1 MYFTGMRSRPTSDES
16 TIKINWEGSLFV
28 HHSLGMV
35 NREILTAL
43 LKLPNLSIRHIP
55 FEPDQFTPGADS
67 KYHALTQLPREPHPD
82 ADVHIRHRWPPDF
95 SRPPSGKFILM
106 QPWEFG
112 SLPVTWRDAMLDTV
126 DEVWV
131 YTRFLKI
138 CYERSGIPAEK
149 VKVVPIGID
158 PQLFTP
164 DAPPI
169 PWIRHATGN
178 CFRFLFNGGVTTRK
192 GTDILINAYLNEFS
206 AGEPVCL
213 IVKDSDV
220 YGKEMSAKVRDLA
233 GRNDIAR
240 IVYASDPIPHEQLPG
255 LYTACDCYVH
265 PYRAEGYGLPIA
277 EALAC
282 GLPVIVTG
290 GGACLDFVEPDG
302 GYFVKCSI
310 ETMKTKKVSDLVTV
324 DYPFWLLPDTG
335 HLMSIMRYIYNNR
348 KKARQRGREAG
359 EQLRAV
365 HTWET
370 SALLAEVRI
379 RSLLGRLPPPAGND
393 DKLLERN
400 ALIDRA
406 ISLLQ
411 IGSYTDAVD
420 LFQKILLR
428 YGDNSLA
435 YEGLAIAA
443 FYRKNYDEAC
453 NLFAAANRIGRDSV
467 DILVNWYEAAKMANS
482 TGQLT
487 GPVSA
492 ALQNHCDN
500 DELRAIALEL
510 GVL

>member
-1 MYFTGMRSRPTSDES
+1 MCTRLPSNQSV
-16 TIKINWEGSLFV
+16 IKINWEGSLFV

-35 NREILTAL
+35 NRELLSGL

-55 FEPDQFTPGADS
+55 YEPDLFTPDENS
-67 KYHALTQLPREPHPD
+67 KFHALTALPRDPHPD

-95 SRPPSGKFILM
+95 SRPPAGKFILM
-106 QPWEFG
+106 QPWEYG
-112 SLPVTWRDAMLDTV
+112 SLPVAWRDAINETV

-164 DAPPI
+164 DATAL
-169 PWIRHATGN
+169 PWVRQACGDR
-178 CFRFLFNGGVTTRK
+178 FRFLFNGGLTTRK
-192 GTDILINAYLNEFS
+192 GADLLINAYLNEFS
-206 AGEPVCL
+206 AHEPVCL
-213 IVKDSDV
+213 VIKDSDV
-220 YGKEMSAKVRDLA
+220 YGKGISAKVRNFA
-233 GRNDIAR
+233 ERTDIAR
-240 IVYASDPIPHEQLPG
+240 IVYSSDALPHEALPG

-302 GYFVKCSI
+302 GYFIKCSL

-324 DYPFWLLPDTG
+324 DFPFWLLPDTT
-335 HLMSIMRYIYNNR
+335 HLMSIMRYVFDN
-348 KKARQRGREAG
+348 KEKARRRGREAG
-359 EQLRAV
+359 AQLRSV
-365 HTWET
+365 HTWDN
-370 SALLAEVRI
+370 AAAIAQQRI
-379 RSLLGRLPPPAGND
+379 RSLLGRLPPKSD
-393 DKLLERN
+393 DDTALFERN
-400 ALIDRA
+400 AQIDRA

-411 IGSYTDAVD
+411 IGTYNVAVD

-428 YGDNSLA
+428 YGENSLA

-453 NLFAAANRIGRDSV
+453 NLFAAANRIGRDSI
-467 DILVNWYEAAKMANS
+467 DILLNWYEAAKMANS
-482 TGQLT
+482 IDQLT
-487 GPVSA
+487 GPVQA
-492 ALQNHCDN
+492 ALRHHADS